1 MALSRRPVHAA
12 CGYVRL
18 VGRGGRG
25 EVPCNGAGWY
35 GVPGGPDDPGTVLRT
50 FVVHDDMMRCGI
62 CSDVVCVRLRVTRAA
77 TLSRLYKKHAFALV
91 YGDGAVGLRNS
102 LRLISGREIDHPG
115 RVQAGPGW
123 IWWHIVTLWPCRA
136 AGHAFCDAYSRK

>member
-1 MALSRRPVHAA
+1 M
-12 CGYVRL
+12 
-18 VGRGGRG
+18 GRGGRG

-62 CSDVVCVRLRVTRAA
+62 CSDVVCVRLRVTCAA

-91 YGDGAVGLRNS
+91 YGDGAVG
-102 LRLISGREIDHPG
+102 
-115 RVQAGPGW
+115 
-123 IWWHIVTLWPCRA
+123 
-136 AGHAFCDAYSRK
+136 FCGTHYI